1 MPKWNVV
8 AMGEV
13 GLTGWK
19 RQAARPVAR
28 LIARRTGRPESQIL
42 AFIGAGFLL
51 ITLIDFLRTIDHVV
65 TAGRT
70 SAKGSALPIHGGP
83 SGDGSSQAGSVS
95 DS

>member
-13 GLTGWK
+13 GLTGWR
-19 RQAARPVAR
+19 RQASQPAAR

-51 ITLIDFLRTIDHVV
+51 ITLIDFLRTIDDVV
-65 TAGRT
+65 AAGRAISMPT
-70 SAKGSALPIHGGP
+70 TPP
-83 SGDGSSQAGSVS
+83 RSGAGT
-95 DS
+95 